1 MNPLQIV
8 VEAFRSMM
16 ANRLRTLLTMLGII
30 IGITSVVLLLAVGDS
45 MKRFIAKELE
55 QLGTNMLFVSP
66 GGDRAQQQRMR
77 SGAAPSLTMQRCRSA
92 QRAAVAGRRGA
103 GAAGR
108 LQSRGGQRERLE
120 DGARR
125 DAGHVQDPRLE
136 DRQGQRLQRSRRA
149 RRRAHGGHRPKIADQ
164 FFYKI
169 DPLGKYIRIE
179 NVSFQV
185 VGVLYGEGKQVDGGD
200 LADYVLVPI
209 TASPPTW
216 CGSRSPA
223 MCITWSAQGKSGGN
237 LHDAI
242 QDISET
248 LRDRHHIKFEQPD
261 DFRIDNLASF
271 AETANKISAGLA
283 ALLGLIG
290 AISLVV
296 GGIGIMNIMLV
307 SVTERTREIGIR
319 MAIGAK
325 PRDVLLQFLTEAVVI
340 CLVGGIFGIMLA
352 TGAAAAITST
362 GKFDVFIT
370 LQAVV
375 VACGFSS
382 LVGVFFGFYP
392 RAGRLQAAA
401 GRLPALRVM
410 GDQ

>member
-55 QLGTNMLFVSP
+55 QLGTNMLFISP

-77 SGAAPSLTMQRCRSA
+77 TGAAPALTMA
-92 QRAAVAGRRGA
+92 DAAALNALPSLA
-103 GAAGR
+103 GAAPV
-108 LQSRGGQRERLE
+108 LQGGFNLSVGNESASKTVHGVSTAMFKVRGWKIDQGNVFSDADVRAA
-120 DGARR
+120 ARMVVI
-125 DAGHVQDPRLE
+125 GH
-136 DRQGQRLQRSRRA
+136 
-149 RRRAHGGHRPKIADQ
+149 KIADQ
-164 FFYKI
+164 FFYKT

-209 TASPPTW
+209 TAAAANLVRLPFP
-216 CGSRSPA
+216 GNVHYVV
-223 MCITWSAQGKSGGN
+223 AQGKSGGS
-237 LHDAI
+237 LPDAI
-242 QDISET
+242 EDIKET
-248 LRDRHHIKFEQPD
+248 LRDRHHIKYEQPD

-271 AETANKISAGLA
+271 AKTAQKISAGLA

-290 AISLVV
+290 AISLIV

-325 PRDVLLQFLTEAVVI
+325 PRDVLWQFLTEAVVI
-340 CLVGGIFGIMLA
+340 CLVGGIFGIVLA
-352 TGAAAAITST
+352 SAAAAAITAT

-370 LQAVV
+370 VQAVV

-392 RAGRLQAAA
+392 ARRASRL
-401 GRLPALRVM
+401 LPVDCLRYE
-410 GDQ
+410 

>member
-1 MNPLQIV
+1 
-8 VEAFRSMM
+8 MM

-55 QLGTNMLFVSP
+55 QLGTNMLFISP

-77 SGAAPSLTMQRCRSA
+77 TGAAPALTMA
-92 QRAAVAGRRGA
+92 DAAALNELPSLA
-103 GAAGR
+103 GAAPV
-108 LQSRGGQRERLE
+108 LQGGFNLAVGNESASKTVHGVSTAMFKIRGWKIDQGNVFSDADVRAA
-120 DGARR
+120 ARMVVI
-125 DAGHVQDPRLE
+125 GH
-136 DRQGQRLQRSRRA
+136 
-149 RRRAHGGHRPKIADQ
+149 KIADQ
-164 FFYKI
+164 FFYKT

-209 TASPPTW
+209 TAAAANLVRLPFP
-216 CGSRSPA
+216 GNVHYVV
-223 MCITWSAQGKSGGN
+223 AQGKSGGN
-237 LHDAI
+237 LQDAI
-242 QDISET
+242 QDINET
-248 LRDRHHIKFEQPD
+248 LRDRHHIKYEQPD

-271 AETANKISAGLA
+271 AETAQKISTGLA

-290 AISLVV
+290 AISLIV

-325 PRDVLLQFLTEAVVI
+325 PRDVLWQFLTEAVVI
-340 CLVGGIFGIMLA
+340 CLVGGLFGIVLA
-352 TGAAAAITST
+352 SGAAAAITAT

-392 RAGRLQAAA
+392 ARRASRL
-401 GRLPALRVM
+401 LPVDCLRYE
-410 GDQ
+410 

>member
-8 VEAFRSMM
+8 VEAFRSML

-45 MKRFIAKELE
+45 MKRFIGKELE
-55 QLGTNMLFVSP
+55 QLGTNMLFISP
-66 GGDRAQQQRMR
+66 GGDRAQQQRLR
-77 SGAAPSLTMQRCRSA
+77 AGAAPALTMND
-92 QRAAVAGRRGA
+92 AAALNALTSLA
-103 GAAGR
+103 GAAPVLQGGFNLAAGNENASKTVHGVTTAMFKIRGWKIDKGSAFSDADVRAAARMVVIGR
-108 LQSRGGQRERLE
+108 
-120 DGARR
+120 
-125 DAGHVQDPRLE
+125 
-136 DRQGQRLQRSRRA
+136 
-149 RRRAHGGHRPKIADQ
+149 KIADQ
-164 FFYKI
+164 FFYKV

-209 TASPPTW
+209 TASAANLVRLPFP
-216 CGSRSPA
+216 GNVHYVV
-223 MCITWSAQGKSGGN
+223 AQGKSGGN
-237 LHDAI
+237 LNDAI

-271 AETANKISAGLA
+271 AETAQKISAGLA

-290 AISLVV
+290 AISLIV

-340 CLVGGIFGIMLA
+340 CLVGGIFGILLA

-370 LQAVV
+370 VQAVV

-392 RAGRLQAAA
+392 ARRASKL
-401 GRLPALRVM
+401 LPVDCLRYE
-410 GDQ
+410 

>member
-1 MNPLQIV
+1 MNFLQIV

-55 QLGTNMLFVSP
+55 QLGTNMLFISP

-77 SGAAPSLTMQRCRSA
+77 SGAQPALTIRDAAALDQLPSL
-92 QRAAVAGRRGA
+92 A
-103 GAAGR
+103 GAAPVLQGGFNLAVGNENATKTVHGVTPAMFKIRGWKVDKGSAFSDADVRAAARMVVIGR
-108 LQSRGGQRERLE
+108 
-120 DGARR
+120 
-125 DAGHVQDPRLE
+125 
-136 DRQGQRLQRSRRA
+136 
-149 RRRAHGGHRPKIADQ
+149 KIADQ
-164 FFYKI
+164 FFYKQ

-200 LADYVLVPI
+200 LSEYVIVPI
-209 TASPPTW
+209 TAASANLVKVQFP
-216 CGSRSPA
+216 GNVHYVV
-223 MCITWSAQGKSGGN
+223 AQGKSGGN
-237 LHDAI
+237 LQDAI
-242 QDISET
+242 QDINET
-248 LRDRHHIKFEQPD
+248 LRDRHHIKIDQPD

-271 AETANKISAGLA
+271 AETAQKISAGIAL
-283 ALLGLIG
+283 LLGLIG

-340 CLVGGIFGIMLA
+340 CFVGGIFGILLA
-352 TGAAAAITST
+352 SGAAAGITAT
-362 GKFDVFIT
+362 GKFDVIIT
-370 LQAVV
+370 LRAVI

-392 RAGRLQAAA
+392 ARRASRL
-401 GRLPALRVM
+401 LPVDCLRYE
-410 GDQ
+410 

>member
-1 MNPLQIV
+1 MNILQIV
-8 VEAFRSMM
+8 VEAFRSML

-55 QLGTNMLFVSP
+55 QLGTNMLFISP

-77 SGAAPSLTMQRCRSA
+77 NGAQPALTVRDAAALDQLPSLAGAAPVLQGGFNIGVGNENSSKTVHGVTPAMFKIRGWKVDKGSA
-92 QRAAVAGRRGA
+92 FSDADVRAAARMVVIGRK
-103 GAAGR
+103 
-108 LQSRGGQRERLE
+108 
-120 DGARR
+120 
-125 DAGHVQDPRLE
+125 V
-136 DRQGQRLQRSRRA
+136 
-149 RRRAHGGHRPKIADQ
+149 ADQ
-164 FFYKI
+164 YFYKQ
-169 DPLGKYIRIE
+169 DPLGKFIRIE

-200 LADYVLVPI
+200 LSEYVIVPI
-209 TASPPTW
+209 TAAAANLVKMQFP
-216 CGSRSPA
+216 GNVHYVV
-223 MCITWSAQGKSGGN
+223 AQGKSGGN
-237 LHDAI
+237 LQDAI
-242 QDISET
+242 QDINET
-248 LRDRHHIKFEQPD
+248 LRDRHHIKVDQPD

-271 AETANKISAGLA
+271 AETAQKISAGIAL
-283 ALLGLIG
+283 LLGLIG

-340 CLVGGIFGIMLA
+340 CLVGGIFGILLA
-352 TGAAAAITST
+352 SGAAAAITAT
-362 GKFDVFIT
+362 GKFDVIIT
-370 LQAVV
+370 LRAVV

-392 RAGRLQAAA
+392 ARRASRL
-401 GRLPALRVM
+401 LPVDCLRYE
-410 GDQ
+410 

>member
-55 QLGTNMLFVSP
+55 QLGTNMLFISP

-77 SGAAPSLTMQRCRSA
+77 TGAAPALTMA
-92 QRAAVAGRRGA
+92 DAAALNQLPSLA
-103 GAAGR
+103 GAAPV
-108 LQSRGGQRERLE
+108 LQGGFNLAVGNESASKTVHGVSTAMFKIRGWKIDQGNVFSDADVRAA
-120 DGARR
+120 ARMVVI
-125 DAGHVQDPRLE
+125 GH
-136 DRQGQRLQRSRRA
+136 
-149 RRRAHGGHRPKIADQ
+149 KIADQ
-164 FFYKI
+164 FFYKT

-209 TASPPTW
+209 TAAAANLVRLPFP
-216 CGSRSPA
+216 GNVHYVV
-223 MCITWSAQGKSGGN
+223 AQGKSGGN
-237 LHDAI
+237 LQDAI
-242 QDISET
+242 RDINET
-248 LRDRHHIKFEQPD
+248 LRDRHHIKYEQPD

-271 AETANKISAGLA
+271 AETAQKISAGLA

-290 AISLVV
+290 AISLIV

-325 PRDVLLQFLTEAVVI
+325 PRDVLWQFLTEAVVI
-340 CLVGGIFGIMLA
+340 CLVGGLFGIVLA
-352 TGAAAAITST
+352 SGAAAAITAT

-392 RAGRLQAAA
+392 ARRASRL
-401 GRLPALRVM
+401 LPVDCLRYE
-410 GDQ
+410 

>member
-77 SGAAPSLTMQRCRSA
+77 TGAAPALTMA
-92 QRAAVAGRRGA
+92 DAAALNELPSLA
-103 GAAGR
+103 GAAPV
-108 LQSRGGQRERLE
+108 LQGGFNLAVGNENASKTVHGVSTAMFKIRGWKIDQGNVFSDADVRAA
-120 DGARR
+120 ARMVVI
-125 DAGHVQDPRLE
+125 GH
-136 DRQGQRLQRSRRA
+136 
-149 RRRAHGGHRPKIADQ
+149 KIADQ
-164 FFYKI
+164 FFYKT

-209 TASPPTW
+209 TAAAANLVRLPFP
-216 CGSRSPA
+216 GNVHYVV
-223 MCITWSAQGKSGGN
+223 AQGKSGGN
-237 LHDAI
+237 LQDAI
-242 QDISET
+242 QDINET
-248 LRDRHHIKFEQPD
+248 LRDRHHIKYEQPD

-271 AETANKISAGLA
+271 AETAQKISAGLA

-290 AISLVV
+290 AISLIV

-325 PRDVLLQFLTEAVVI
+325 PRDVLWQFLTEAVVI
-340 CLVGGIFGIMLA
+340 CLVGGLFGIVLA
-352 TGAAAAITST
+352 SGAAAAITAT

-392 RAGRLQAAA
+392 ARRASRL
-401 GRLPALRVM
+401 LPVDCLRYE
-410 GDQ
+410 

>member
-1 MNPLQIV
+1 MNPLQITI
-8 VEAFRSMM
+8 EAFRSML

-30 IGITSVVLLLAVGDS
+30 IGIASVVLLLAVGDS
-45 MKRFIAKELE
+45 MKRFISKQLE
-55 QLGTNMLFVSP
+55 QLGTNMLFISP
-66 GGDRAQQQRMR
+66 GGDRAQQQRLR
-77 SGAAPSLTMQRCRSA
+77 NGAAPALTMLD
-92 QRAAVAGRRGA
+92 AAALNRLPSLA
-103 GAAGR
+103 GAAPTLQGGFNLAVGNENASKTVHGVTPDMFKIRGWKIDKGSAFSDADVRAAARMVVIGR
-108 LQSRGGQRERLE
+108 
-120 DGARR
+120 
-125 DAGHVQDPRLE
+125 
-136 DRQGQRLQRSRRA
+136 
-149 RRRAHGGHRPKIADQ
+149 KIADQ

-200 LADYVLVPI
+200 LSDYVLVPI
-209 TASPPTW
+209 TAAAANLVKMPFP
-216 CGSRSPA
+216 GNVHYVV
-223 MCITWSAQGKSGGN
+223 AQGKSGGN
-237 LHDAI
+237 LQDAI
-242 QDISET
+242 QDINDT
-248 LRDRHHIKFEQPD
+248 LRDRHRIKFEQPD

-271 AETANKISAGLA
+271 AETAKTISAGLA

-290 AISLVV
+290 AISLIV

-340 CLVGGIFGIMLA
+340 CLVGGVFGILVA
-352 TGAAAAITST
+352 TGAAAAITAS

-392 RAGRLQAAA
+392 ARRASKL
-401 GRLPALRVM
+401 LPVDCLRYE
-410 GDQ
+410 

>member
-1 MNPLQIV
+1 
-8 VEAFRSMM
+8 MM

-55 QLGTNMLFVSP
+55 QLGTNMLFISP

-77 SGAAPSLTMQRCRSA
+77 NGAQPTMTIRDAMALDQLPSLAGAAPVLQGGFNLAVGNENATKTIHGVTPSMFKIRGWKIDKGSA
-92 QRAAVAGRRGA
+92 FSDADVRASARMVVIGR
-103 GAAGR
+103 
-108 LQSRGGQRERLE
+108 
-120 DGARR
+120 
-125 DAGHVQDPRLE
+125 
-136 DRQGQRLQRSRRA
+136 
-149 RRRAHGGHRPKIADQ
+149 KIADQ
-164 FFYKI
+164 FFYKQ
-169 DPLGKYIRIE
+169 DPLGQFIRIE
-179 NVSFQV
+179 NMSFQV

-200 LADYVLVPI
+200 LSEYVIVPI
-209 TASPPTW
+209 TAAAAGLVKMAFP
-216 CGSRSPA
+216 GNVHYVV
-223 MCITWSAQGKSGGN
+223 AQGKSGGN
-237 LHDAI
+237 LQDAI
-242 QDISET
+242 QDINET
-248 LRDRHHIKFEQPD
+248 LRDRHHIKVDQPD

-271 AETANKISAGLA
+271 AETAQKISAGIAL
-283 ALLGLIG
+283 LLGLIG

-352 TGAAAAITST
+352 SGAAAGITAT
-362 GKFDVFIT
+362 GKFDVIIT
-370 LQAVV
+370 LRAVI

-392 RAGRLQAAA
+392 ARRASRL
-401 GRLPALRVM
+401 LPVDCLRYE
-410 GDQ
+410 

>member
-66 GGDRAQQQRMR
+66 GGDRAQQQRLR
-77 SGAAPSLTMQRCRSA
+77 SGAAPALTMND
-92 QRAAVAGRRGA
+92 AAALNGLPSLA
-103 GAAGR
+103 GAAPV
-108 LQSRGGQRERLE
+108 LQGGFNLAVGNENASKTVHGVTPAMFKIRGWKVDKGSAFSEADVRAASRMVVIGK
-120 DGARR
+120 
-125 DAGHVQDPRLE
+125 
-136 DRQGQRLQRSRRA
+136 
-149 RRRAHGGHRPKIADQ
+149 KIADQ
-164 FFYKI
+164 FFYKV

-200 LADYVLVPI
+200 LSDYVLVPI
-209 TASPPTW
+209 TASAANLVRLPFP
-216 CGSRSPA
+216 GNVHYVV
-223 MCITWSAQGKSGGN
+223 AQGKSGGN
-237 LHDAI
+237 LQDAI
-242 QDISET
+242 QDINET
-248 LRDRHHIKFEQPD
+248 LRDRHHIKYEQPD

-271 AETANKISAGLA
+271 AETAQKISAGLA

-290 AISLVV
+290 AISLIV

-340 CLVGGIFGIMLA
+340 CLVGGIFGILLA

-392 RAGRLQAAA
+392 ARRASKL
-401 GRLPALRVM
+401 LPVDCLRYE
-410 GDQ
+410 

>member
-1 MNPLQIV
+1 MNFLQIV

-55 QLGTNMLFVSP
+55 QLGTNMLFISP

-77 SGAAPSLTMQRCRSA
+77 SGAQPALTIRDAAALDQLPSL
-92 QRAAVAGRRGA
+92 A
-103 GAAGR
+103 GAAPVLQGGFNLAVGNENAVKTIHGVTPAMFKIRGWKVDKGSAFSDADVRSAARMVVIGR
-108 LQSRGGQRERLE
+108 
-120 DGARR
+120 
-125 DAGHVQDPRLE
+125 
-136 DRQGQRLQRSRRA
+136 
-149 RRRAHGGHRPKIADQ
+149 KIADQ
-164 FFYKI
+164 FFYKQ

-200 LADYVLVPI
+200 LSEYVIVPI
-209 TASPPTW
+209 TAASANLVKVQFP
-216 CGSRSPA
+216 GNVHYVV
-223 MCITWSAQGKSGGN
+223 AQGKSGGN
-237 LHDAI
+237 LQDAI
-242 QDISET
+242 QDINET
-248 LRDRHHIKFEQPD
+248 LRDRHHIKIDQPD

-271 AETANKISAGLA
+271 AETAQKISAGIAL
-283 ALLGLIG
+283 LLGLIG

-340 CLVGGIFGIMLA
+340 CLVGGIFGILLA
-352 TGAAAAITST
+352 SGAAAGITAT
-362 GKFDVFIT
+362 GKFDVIIT
-370 LQAVV
+370 LRAVI

-392 RAGRLQAAA
+392 ARRASRL
-401 GRLPALRVM
+401 LPVDCLRYE
-410 GDQ
+410 

>member
-55 QLGTNMLFVSP
+55 QLGTNMLFISP
-66 GGDRAQQQRMR
+66 GGDRAQQQRLR
-77 SGAAPSLTMQRCRSA
+77 SGAAPALTMA
-92 QRAAVAGRRGA
+92 DAAALNALPSLA
-103 GAAGR
+103 GAAPVLQGGFNLAVGNENASKTVHGVTPAMFKIRGWKIDKGSAFSDADVRAASRMVVIGR
-108 LQSRGGQRERLE
+108 
-120 DGARR
+120 
-125 DAGHVQDPRLE
+125 
-136 DRQGQRLQRSRRA
+136 
-149 RRRAHGGHRPKIADQ
+149 KIADQ
-164 FFYKI
+164 FFYKV

-185 VGVLYGEGKQVDGGD
+185 VGVLSGEGKQVDGGD

-209 TASPPTW
+209 TASAANLVRLPFP
-216 CGSRSPA
+216 GNVHYVV
-223 MCITWSAQGKSGGN
+223 AQGKSGGN
-237 LHDAI
+237 LQDAI
-242 QDISET
+242 EDINET

-271 AETANKISAGLA
+271 AETAQKISAGLA

-290 AISLVV
+290 AISLIV

-340 CLVGGIFGIMLA
+340 CLVGGVFGILLA

-392 RAGRLQAAA
+392 ARRASKL
-401 GRLPALRVM
+401 LPVDCLRYE
-410 GDQ
+410 

>member
-1 MNPLQIV
+1 
-8 VEAFRSMM
+8 MM

-55 QLGTNMLFVSP
+55 QLGTNMLFISP
-66 GGDRAQQQRMR
+66 GGDRAQQQRLR
-77 SGAAPSLTMQRCRSA
+77 SGAAPALTMA
-92 QRAAVAGRRGA
+92 DAAALNALPSLA
-103 GAAGR
+103 GAAGV
-108 LQSRGGQRERLE
+108 LQGGFNLAVGNENASKTVHGVTPAMFKIRGWKIDKGSAFSDADVRAASRMVVIGK
-120 DGARR
+120 
-125 DAGHVQDPRLE
+125 
-136 DRQGQRLQRSRRA
+136 
-149 RRRAHGGHRPKIADQ
+149 KIADQ
-164 FFYKI
+164 FFYKV

-209 TASPPTW
+209 TASAANLVRLPFP
-216 CGSRSPA
+216 GNVHYVV
-223 MCITWSAQGKSGGN
+223 AQGKSGGN
-237 LHDAI
+237 LQDAI
-242 QDISET
+242 EDINET

-271 AETANKISAGLA
+271 AETAQKISAGMA

-290 AISLVV
+290 AISLIV

-340 CLVGGIFGIMLA
+340 CLVGGVFGILLA

-392 RAGRLQAAA
+392 ARRASKL
-401 GRLPALRVM
+401 LPVDCLRYE
-410 GDQ
+410 

>member
-1 MNPLQIV
+1 MNPLQITI
-8 VEAFRSMM
+8 EAFRSML

-30 IGITSVVLLLAVGDS
+30 IGIASVVLLLAVGDS
-45 MKRFIAKELE
+45 MKRFIAKQLE
-55 QLGTNMLFVSP
+55 QLGTNMLFISP
-66 GGDRAQQQRMR
+66 GGDRAQQQRLR
-77 SGAAPSLTMQRCRSA
+77 NGAAPALTLLDAEALNRLPSL
-92 QRAAVAGRRGA
+92 A
-103 GAAGR
+103 GAAPTLQGGFNLAVGNESASKTVHGVSPDMFKIRGWKIDKGSAFSDADMRSAARMVVIGR
-108 LQSRGGQRERLE
+108 
-120 DGARR
+120 
-125 DAGHVQDPRLE
+125 
-136 DRQGQRLQRSRRA
+136 
-149 RRRAHGGHRPKIADQ
+149 KIADQ

-200 LADYVLVPI
+200 LSDYVLVPI
-209 TASPPTW
+209 TAAAANLVKMQFP
-216 CGSRSPA
+216 GNVHYVV
-223 MCITWSAQGKSGGN
+223 AQGKSGGN
-237 LHDAI
+237 LQDAI
-242 QDISET
+242 QDINET

-271 AETANKISAGLA
+271 AETAKTISAGLA

-290 AISLVV
+290 AISLIV

-340 CLVGGIFGIMLA
+340 CLVGGVFGIVLA
-352 TGAAAAITST
+352 TAAAAAITST
-362 GKFDVFIT
+362 GKFEVFIT

-392 RAGRLQAAA
+392 ARRASKL
-401 GRLPALRVM
+401 LPVDCLRYE
-410 GDQ
+410 

>member
-1 MNPLQIV
+1 
-8 VEAFRSMM
+8 MM

-77 SGAAPSLTMQRCRSA
+77 TGAAPALTMA
-92 QRAAVAGRRGA
+92 DAAALNALPSLA
-103 GAAGR
+103 GAAGV
-108 LQSRGGQRERLE
+108 LQGGFNLAVGNENASKTVHGVTPAMFKIRGWKIDKGSAFSDADVRAASRMVVIGK
-120 DGARR
+120 
-125 DAGHVQDPRLE
+125 
-136 DRQGQRLQRSRRA
+136 
-149 RRRAHGGHRPKIADQ
+149 KIADQ

-209 TASPPTW
+209 TASAANLVRLPFP
-216 CGSRSPA
+216 GNVHYVV
-223 MCITWSAQGKSGGN
+223 AQGKSGGN
-237 LHDAI
+237 LQDAI
-242 QDISET
+242 QDINET

-271 AETANKISAGLA
+271 AETAQKISAGLA

-340 CLVGGIFGIMLA
+340 CLVGGVFGILLA

-392 RAGRLQAAA
+392 ARRASKL
-401 GRLPALRVM
+401 LPVDCLRYE
-410 GDQ
+410 

>member
-77 SGAAPSLTMQRCRSA
+77 SGAAPALTMA
-92 QRAAVAGRRGA
+92 DAAALNALPSLA
-103 GAAGR
+103 GAAPV
-108 LQSRGGQRERLE
+108 LQGGFNLAVGNENASKTVHGVTPAMFKIRGWKVDKGSAFSEADVRAASRMVVIGK
-120 DGARR
+120 
-125 DAGHVQDPRLE
+125 
-136 DRQGQRLQRSRRA
+136 
-149 RRRAHGGHRPKIADQ
+149 KIADQ
-164 FFYKI
+164 FFYKV

-200 LADYVLVPI
+200 LSDYVLVPI
-209 TASPPTW
+209 TASAANLVRLPFP
-216 CGSRSPA
+216 GNVHYVV
-223 MCITWSAQGKSGGN
+223 AQGKSGGN
-237 LHDAI
+237 LQDAI
-242 QDISET
+242 QDINET
-248 LRDRHHIKFEQPD
+248 LRDRHHIKYEQPD

-271 AETANKISAGLA
+271 AETAQKISAGLA

-290 AISLVV
+290 AISLIV

-340 CLVGGIFGIMLA
+340 CLVGGVFGILLA

-392 RAGRLQAAA
+392 ARRASKL
-401 GRLPALRVM
+401 LPVDCLRYE
-410 GDQ
+410 

>member
-1 MNPLQIV
+1 ML
-8 VEAFRSMM
+8 

-45 MKRFIAKELE
+45 MKRFIGKELE
-55 QLGTNMLFVSP
+55 QLGTNMLFISP

-77 SGAAPSLTMQRCRSA
+77 SGAQPAMTIRDAEALNQLPSL
-92 QRAAVAGRRGA
+92 A
-103 GAAGR
+103 GAAPVLQGGFNLAVGNENASKTVHGVTPAMFKIRGWKIDKGSAFSDADVRSSARMVVIGR
-108 LQSRGGQRERLE
+108 K
-120 DGARR
+120 
-125 DAGHVQDPRLE
+125 V
-136 DRQGQRLQRSRRA
+136 
-149 RRRAHGGHRPKIADQ
+149 ADQ
-164 FFYKI
+164 FFYKQ

-179 NVSFQV
+179 SVSFQV

-200 LADYVLVPI
+200 LSEYVIVPI
-209 TASPPTW
+209 TAAAANLVKTAFP
-216 CGSRSPA
+216 GNVHYVV
-223 MCITWSAQGKSGGN
+223 AQGKSGGN
-237 LHDAI
+237 LQDAI
-242 QDISET
+242 LDIGET
-248 LRDRHHIKFEQPD
+248 LRDRHHIKIDQPD

-271 AETANKISAGLA
+271 AETAQKISAGIA
-283 ALLGLIG
+283 ALLALIG
-290 AISLVV
+290 AISLIV

-340 CLVGGIFGIMLA
+340 CLVGGIFGIVLA
-352 TGAAAAITST
+352 TGAAAGITAS

-392 RAGRLQAAA
+392 ARRASKL
-401 GRLPALRVM
+401 LPVDCLRYE
-410 GDQ
+410 

>member
-1 MNPLQIV
+1 MNPLQITI
-8 VEAFRSMM
+8 EAFRSML

-30 IGITSVVLLLAVGDS
+30 IGIASVVLLLAVGDS
-45 MKRFIAKELE
+45 MKRFISKQLE
-55 QLGTNMLFVSP
+55 QLGTNMLFISP
-66 GGDRAQQQRMR
+66 GGDRAQQQRLR
-77 SGAAPSLTMQRCRSA
+77 NGAAPALTMLD
-92 QRAAVAGRRGA
+92 AAALNRLPSLA
-103 GAAGR
+103 GAAPTLQGGFNLAVGKENASKTVHGVTPDMFKIRGWKIDKGSAFSDADVRSAARMVVIGR
-108 LQSRGGQRERLE
+108 
-120 DGARR
+120 
-125 DAGHVQDPRLE
+125 
-136 DRQGQRLQRSRRA
+136 
-149 RRRAHGGHRPKIADQ
+149 KIADQ

-200 LADYVLVPI
+200 LSDYVLVPI
-209 TASPPTW
+209 TAAAANLVKMQFP
-216 CGSRSPA
+216 GNVHYVV
-223 MCITWSAQGKSGGN
+223 AQGKSGGN
-237 LHDAI
+237 LQDAI
-242 QDISET
+242 QDINET
-248 LRDRHHIKFEQPD
+248 LRDRHRIKFEQPD

-271 AETANKISAGLA
+271 AETAKTISAGLA

-290 AISLVV
+290 AISLIV

-340 CLVGGIFGIMLA
+340 CLVGGVFGILVA
-352 TGAAAAITST
+352 TAAAAAITAT
-362 GKFDVFIT
+362 GKFEVFIT

-392 RAGRLQAAA
+392 ARRASKL
-401 GRLPALRVM
+401 LPVDCLRYE
-410 GDQ
+410 

>member
-1 MNPLQIV
+1 MNFLQIV
-8 VEAFRSMM
+8 VEAFRSML

-77 SGAAPSLTMQRCRSA
+77 NGAQPALTIRDAAALDQLPSLAGAAPVLQGGFNLAVGNENASKTVHGVTPAMFKIRGWKVDKGSA
-92 QRAAVAGRRGA
+92 FSDADVRASARMVVIGR
-103 GAAGR
+103 
-108 LQSRGGQRERLE
+108 
-120 DGARR
+120 
-125 DAGHVQDPRLE
+125 
-136 DRQGQRLQRSRRA
+136 
-149 RRRAHGGHRPKIADQ
+149 KIADQ
-164 FFYKI
+164 FFYKT

-200 LADYVLVPI
+200 LSEYVIVPI
-209 TASPPTW
+209 TAAAANLVKVQFP
-216 CGSRSPA
+216 GNVHYVV
-223 MCITWSAQGKSGGN
+223 AQGKSGGD
-237 LHDAI
+237 LKDAI

-248 LRDRHHIKFEQPD
+248 LRDRHHIKIDQPD

-271 AETANKISAGLA
+271 AETAQKISAGIAL
-283 ALLGLIG
+283 LLGLIG

-340 CLVGGIFGIMLA
+340 CLVGGIFGILLA
-352 TGAAAAITST
+352 SGAAAGITAT
-362 GKFDVFIT
+362 GKFDVIIT
-370 LQAVV
+370 LRAVI

-392 RAGRLQAAA
+392 ARRASKL
-401 GRLPALRVM
+401 LPVDCLRYE
-410 GDQ
+410 

>member
-1 MNPLQIV
+1 
-8 VEAFRSMM
+8 
-16 ANRLRTLLTMLGII
+16 
-30 IGITSVVLLLAVGDS
+30 
-45 MKRFIAKELE
+45 
-55 QLGTNMLFVSP
+55 
-66 GGDRAQQQRMR
+66 
-77 SGAAPSLTMQRCRSA
+77 
-92 QRAAVAGRRGA
+92 
-103 GAAGR
+103 
-108 LQSRGGQRERLE
+108 
-120 DGARR
+120 
-125 DAGHVQDPRLE
+125 
-136 DRQGQRLQRSRRA
+136 
-149 RRRAHGGHRPKIADQ
+149 
-164 FFYKI
+164 
-169 DPLGKYIRIE
+169 
-179 NVSFQV
+179 
-185 VGVLYGEGKQVDGGD
+185 LYGEGKQVDGGD

-209 TASPPTW
+209 TASAANLVRLPFP
-216 CGSRSPA
+216 GNVHYVV
-223 MCITWSAQGKSGGN
+223 AQGKSGGN
-237 LHDAI
+237 LNDAI

-271 AETANKISAGLA
+271 AETAQKISAGLA

-290 AISLVV
+290 AISLIV

-340 CLVGGIFGIMLA
+340 CLVGGIFGILLA

-370 LQAVV
+370 VQAVV

-392 RAGRLQAAA
+392 ARRASKL
-401 GRLPALRVM
+401 LPVDCLRYE
-410 GDQ
+410 

>member
-1 MNPLQIV
+1 
-8 VEAFRSMM
+8 MM

-77 SGAAPSLTMQRCRSA
+77 TGAAPALTMGD
-92 QRAAVAGRRGA
+92 AAALNALPSLA
-103 GAAGR
+103 GAAGV
-108 LQSRGGQRERLE
+108 LQGGFNLAVGNENASKTVHGVTPAMFKIRGWKIDKGSAFSDADVRAA
-120 DGARR
+120 ARMVVI
-125 DAGHVQDPRLE
+125 GK
-136 DRQGQRLQRSRRA
+136 
-149 RRRAHGGHRPKIADQ
+149 KIADQ
-164 FFYKI
+164 FFYKV

-209 TASPPTW
+209 TASAANLVRLTFP
-216 CGSRSPA
+216 GNVHYVV
-223 MCITWSAQGKSGGN
+223 AQGKSGGN
-237 LHDAI
+237 LQDAI
-242 QDISET
+242 QDINET
-248 LRDRHHIKFEQPD
+248 LRDRHHIKLEQPD

-271 AETANKISAGLA
+271 AETAQKISAGLA

-290 AISLVV
+290 AISLIV

-340 CLVGGIFGIMLA
+340 CLVGGVFGIMLA

-370 LQAVV
+370 VQAVV

-392 RAGRLQAAA
+392 ARRASRL
-401 GRLPALRVM
+401 LPVDCLRYE
-410 GDQ
+410 

>member
-1 MNPLQIV
+1 ML
-8 VEAFRSMM
+8 

-55 QLGTNMLFVSP
+55 QLGTNMLFISP

-77 SGAAPSLTMQRCRSA
+77 SGAQPAMTIADAAALNELPSL
-92 QRAAVAGRRGA
+92 A
-103 GAAGR
+103 GAAPV
-108 LQSRGGQRERLE
+108 LQSGFNLSVGNESASKTVHGVTPAMFKIRGWKVDKGS
-120 DGARR
+120 AFS
-125 DAGHVQDPRLE
+125 DADVRAA
-136 DRQGQRLQRSRRA
+136 SRMVVIGR
-149 RRRAHGGHRPKIADQ
+149 KIADQ
-164 FFYKI
+164 FFYKQ

-200 LADYVLVPI
+200 LSEYVIVPI
-209 TASPPTW
+209 TAASANLIKTAFP
-216 CGSRSPA
+216 GNVHYVV
-223 MCITWSAQGKSGGN
+223 AQGKSGGN
-237 LHDAI
+237 LQDAI
-242 QDISET
+242 MDIGET
-248 LRDRHHIKFEQPD
+248 LRDRHHIKIDQPD

-271 AETANKISAGLA
+271 AETAQKISAGLA

-290 AISLVV
+290 AISLIV

-352 TGAAAAITST
+352 TLAASGITAT

-392 RAGRLQAAA
+392 ARRASKL
-401 GRLPALRVM
+401 LPVDCLRYE
-410 GDQ
+410 